1 MPAWAGPVWY
11 GCRTGP
17 VLPPVGPARPDDL
30 VGPGRHRSPGT
41 PRRSA
46 LPSPPPLACIST
58 SPAHPTRNRSR
69 PISPLL
75 APDLHRRINSA
86 PYAIVRRASAAPG
99 TRTRTIYGVRL
110 RGGTCRGPDG
120 SHSDFGLSNST
131 SSHRHTI
138 PQGTRRER
146 RGGSN
151 QPVRCSPSG
160 DSNGVRIPKATRVFL
175 PSKGHRSSSLTRV
188 ISMRKRFCTEPSESK
203 RR

>member
-1 MPAWAGPVWY
+1 MPSLWSCPCANSVTARTGPMPAWAGPVWY

-99 TRTRTIYGVRL
+99 TRTPTIYGVRL

-138 PQGTRRER
+138 PQARAPDASDGAGPTNHYAALLL
-146 RGGSN
+146 GIQMG
-151 QPVRCSPSG
+151 
-160 DSNGVRIPKATRVFL
+160 
-175 PSKGHRSSSLTRV
+175 
-188 ISMRKRFCTEPSESK
+188 SESP
-203 RR
+203 RQPEFFTEQGSSVI

>member
-1 MPAWAGPVWY
+1 M
-11 GCRTGP
+11 CRA
-17 VLPPVGPARPDDL
+17 PPFRRRLLLLASARALHPARK
-30 VGPGRHRSPGT
+30 
-41 PRRSA
+41 
-46 LPSPPPLACIST
+46 
-58 SPAHPTRNRSR
+58 PTRNRSR

-75 APDLHRRINSA
+75 APDPHRGINSA

-99 TRTRTIYGVRL
+99 TRIPTIYGVRL

-120 SHSDFGLSNST
+120 SHSDSGLSNST

-138 PQGTRRER
+138 PQARAPDATGRVQPTITLLSFW
-146 RGGSN
+146 GFKWGPNPQSN
-151 QPVRCSPSG
+151 QS
-160 DSNGVRIPKATRVFL
+160 FL